1 MKKLLSKFLSVAA
14 AYSLPLIFG
23 IIIALIWANI
33 SPGSY
38 HAFVDFPLFGSEF
51 TVHFLVK
58 DVFMAIFFAIA
69 MTEITEA
76 VRPGGAM
83 YPIKKALNP
92 LMATVGGV
100 VGPVVIYVLM
110 IILFDC
116 PEYIDGWGIVTATDI
131 AIAWLGAKLIFGP
144 SHPAVK
150 YLLLLAVA
158 DDAIGLLIIGI
169 FYPTAPIEYS
179 FLLLCV
185 FGMLIAFVLRAMH
198 VQHYGYYLILGGIPC
213 WLGLYLANIEPALGL
228 VFVVPFIP
236 SVHRKEQMIID
247 GVVPRDPDHLALE
260 TFYWHWKPVADYG
273 LFFFGLVSAGV
284 MFSSIGVVTLIVA
297 VSLILGK
304 ALGIFFFGFVGSK
317 IGFHLPEGMTKTDL
331 VLVATVAG
339 VGLTVSLF
347 ICDAAFT
354 DETVI
359 GAAKM
364 GALFSIAAVLSGYGV
379 SKLVKKRPLKSLE
392 EKETEL

>member
-23 IIIALIWANI
+23 IIIALIWANL
-33 SPGSY
+33 SPESY
-38 HAFVDFPLFGSEF
+38 HGFVDLPLFGSDF
-51 TVHFLVK
+51 TVHFLIK

-100 VGPVVIYVLM
+100 VGPIVIFVL
-110 IILFDC
+110 LVTVFRC

-179 FLLLCV
+179 FLLLCA

-236 SVHRKEQMIID
+236 SVHRREQMIID
-247 GVVPRDPDHLALE
+247 GVVPKDPDHLALE
-260 TFYWHWKPVADYG
+260 NFYWHWKPVSDYG

-284 MFSSIGVVTLIVA
+284 MFSNIGIVTLIIA
-297 VSLILGK
+297 VSLIVGK
-304 ALGIFFFGFVGSK
+304 ALGIFLFGFVGSK
-317 IGFHLPEGMTKTDL
+317 IGFRLPEGMNKTDL
-331 VLVATVAG
+331 ILVATVAG

-347 ICDAAFT
+347 MCDAAFS
-354 DETVI
+354 DPAVI
-359 GAAKM
+359 SAAKM
-364 GALFSIAAVLSGYGV
+364 GALFSIAAVLSGYCI
-379 SKLVKKRPLKSLE
+379 SKLIRKEPLKE
-392 EKETEL
+392 EKETES

>member
-1 MKKLLSKFLSVAA
+1 MKKILSKFLSVAA

-23 IIIALIWANI
+23 IVIALIWANL
-33 SPGSY
+33 SPESY
-38 HAFVDFPLFGSEF
+38 HGFVDLPLFGSDF
-51 TVHFLVK
+51 TIHFLVK

-100 VGPVVIYVLM
+100 VGPIVIFVLLVT
-110 IILFDC
+110 LFRC

-185 FGMLIAFVLRAMH
+185 FGMLIAFVLRTMH

-236 SVHRKEQMIID
+236 SVHRREQMIID
-247 GVVPRDPDHLALE
+247 GVVPKDPDHLALE
-260 TFYWHWKPVADYG
+260 NFYWHWKPVSDYG

-284 MFSSIGVVTLIVA
+284 MLSNIGIVTLIIA
-297 VSLILGK
+297 VSLIVGK
-304 ALGIFFFGFVGSK
+304 ALGIFLFGFIGSK
-317 IGFHLPEGMTKTDL
+317 ISFHLPEGMNKTDL
-331 VLVATVAG
+331 ILVATVAG

-347 ICDAAFT
+347 MCDAAFS
-354 DETVI
+354 DPAVV

-364 GALFSIAAVLSGYGV
+364 GALFSIAAVLSGYGI
-379 SKLVKKRPLKSLE
+379 SKLIRKEPLKE
-392 EKETEL
+392 EKETES

>member
-1 MKKLLSKFLSVAA
+1 MKKILSKFLSVAA

-23 IIIALIWANI
+23 IIIALIWANL
-33 SPGSY
+33 SPESY
-38 HAFVDFPLFGSEF
+38 HGFVDLPLFGSDF
-51 TVHFLVK
+51 TVHFLIK

-100 VGPVVIYVLM
+100 VGPIVIFVLLVT
-110 IILFDC
+110 LFRC

-236 SVHRKEQMIID
+236 SVHRREQMIID
-247 GVVPRDPDHLALE
+247 GVVPKDPDHLALE
-260 TFYWHWKPVADYG
+260 NFYWHWKPVADYG

-284 MFSSIGVVTLIVA
+284 MLSNIGIVTLIIA
-297 VSLILGK
+297 VSLIVGK
-304 ALGIFFFGFVGSK
+304 ALGIFLFGFIGSK
-317 IGFHLPEGMTKTDL
+317 ISFHLPEGMNKTDL
-331 VLVATVAG
+331 ILVATVAG

-347 ICDAAFT
+347 MCDAAFS
-354 DETVI
+354 DPEVV

-364 GALFSIAAVLSGYGV
+364 GALFSIIAVLSGYGV
-379 SKLVKKRPLKSLE
+379 SKLIRKEPLKE
-392 EKETEL
+392 EKEIES

>member
-1 MKKLLSKFLSVAA
+1 MKKILSKFLSVAA

-23 IIIALIWANI
+23 ISIALIWVNV
-33 SPGSY
+33 SPESY
-38 HAFVDFPLFGSEF
+38 HAFVDFPLFGSEV

-58 DVFMAIFFAIA
+58 DLFMAIFFAIA
-69 MTEITEA
+69 MAEITEA
-76 VRPGGAM
+76 VRPGGDM
-83 YPIKKALNP
+83 YPLKKALNP
-92 LMATVGGV
+92 LLATAGGV
-100 VGPVVIYVLM
+100 FGPIFVYVLLV
-110 IILFDC
+110 ILFQR

-169 FYPTAPIEYS
+169 FYPLAPIEYS
-179 FLLLCV
+179 FLLLCL

-198 VQHYGYYLILGGIPC
+198 VQHYGFYLILGGIPC
-213 WLGLYLANIEPALGL
+213 WLGLYLSHIEPALGL

-236 SVHRKEQMIID
+236 SVHRREQMIID
-247 GVVPRDPDHLALE
+247 GVVPRDSERLALE
-260 TFYWHWKPVADYG
+260 NFYWHWKPVVDYG

-284 MFSSIGVVTLIVA
+284 MFSSIGIVTMFVV
-297 VSLILGK
+297 VSLIFGK
-304 ALGIFFFGFVGSK
+304 AIGIFLFGFVGSK
-317 IGFHLPEGMTKTDL
+317 IGCHLPEGMGKRDL
-331 VLVATVAG
+331 LLVSIVAG

-354 DETVI
+354 NATAI

-364 GALFSIAAVLSGYGV
+364 GALFSIAAVFLAYGV
-379 SKLVKKRPLKSLE
+379 AILLKKKPLNE
-392 EKETEL
+392 EKETES

>member
-1 MKKLLSKFLSVAA
+1 MKKILLKLLSVAE

-23 IIIALIWANI
+23 IVIALFWANL
-33 SPGSY
+33 SPESY
-38 HAFVDFPLFGSEF
+38 HAFVDYPLFGSDV

-76 VRPGGAM
+76 VRPGGDM
-83 YPIKKALNP
+83 YPLKKAMNP
-92 LMATVGGV
+92 LLATVGGV
-100 VGPVVIYVLM
+100 VGPVVIYVLLVL
-110 IILFDC
+110 LFRS
-116 PEYIDGWGIVTATDI
+116 PEYMGGWGIVTATDI
-131 AIAWLGAKLIFGP
+131 AIAWLGAKLVFGP

-158 DDAIGLLIIGI
+158 DDAVGLLIIGV
-169 FYPTAPIEYS
+169 FYPMAPIEYS
-179 FLLLCV
+179 FLLLCA

-198 VQHYGYYLILGGIPC
+198 VQHYGFYLILGGIPC
-213 WLGLYLANIEPALGL
+213 WLGLYLANVEPALGL

-236 SVHRKEQMIID
+236 SVHRREQMIID
-247 GVVPRDPDHLALE
+247 GVVPHDSERMALE

-284 MFSSIGVVTLIVA
+284 MLSNIGVVTLIVA
-297 VSLILGK
+297 VSLIIGK
-304 ALGIFFFGFVGSK
+304 TIGIYVFGA
-317 IGFHLPEGMTKTDL
+317 IGTKCGCHLPEGMNVIDL
-331 VLVATVAG
+331 VLVSVIAG

-354 DETVI
+354 DAATI

-364 GALFSIAAVLSGYGV
+364 GALFSVIAVFLGYGL
-379 SKLVKKRPLKSLE
+379 SRILKKNR
-392 EKETEL
+392 

>member
-1 MKKLLSKFLSVAA
+1 MKKILSKFLSVAA

-23 IIIALIWANI
+23 IIIALIWANL
-33 SPGSY
+33 SPESY
-38 HAFVDFPLFGSEF
+38 HGFVDLPLFGSDF
-51 TVHFLVK
+51 TVHFLIK

-100 VGPVVIYVLM
+100 VGPIAIFVL
-110 IILFDC
+110 LVTVFHC

-179 FLLLCV
+179 FLLLCA

-236 SVHRKEQMIID
+236 SVHRREQMIID
-247 GVVPRDPDHLALE
+247 GVVPKDPDHLALE
-260 TFYWHWKPVADYG
+260 NFYWHWKPVADYG

-284 MFSSIGVVTLIVA
+284 MLSSIGIVTLIIA
-297 VSLILGK
+297 VSLIVGK
-304 ALGIFFFGFVGSK
+304 ALGIFLFGLVGSK
-317 IGFHLPEGMTKTDL
+317 IGCHLPEGMNKTDL
-331 VLVATVAG
+331 ILVATVAG

-347 ICDAAFT
+347 MCDAAFS
-354 DETVI
+354 DPEVV

-364 GALFSIAAVLSGYGV
+364 GALFSIIAVLSGYGV
-379 SKLVKKRPLKSLE
+379 SKLIRKEPLNE
-392 EKETEL
+392 EKEIES